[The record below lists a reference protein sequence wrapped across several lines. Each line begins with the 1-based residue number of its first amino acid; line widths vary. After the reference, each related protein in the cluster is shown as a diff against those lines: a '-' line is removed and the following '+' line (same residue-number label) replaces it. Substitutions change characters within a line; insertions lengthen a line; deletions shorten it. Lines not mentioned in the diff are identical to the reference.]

1 MTPLEQIKILT
12 NQTDE
17 SLINLLVDKT
27 IVELEEITK
36 VEYDSSLENVLV
48 DMVVVKLN
56 RKGNE
61 GLNTF
66 SASGMSENYLDDY
79 PDHIRR
85 QLRKYTHKVVI
96 R

>member
-12 NQTDE
+12 NSTDDNLI
-17 SLINLLVDKT
+17 SLLIDKT
-27 IVELEEITK
+27 KAELEDITK
-36 VEYDSSLENVLV
+36 IEYEDSLENVLV

-61 GLNTF
+61 GIGSF
-66 SASGMSENYLDDY
+66 SASGMSESYLDDY

-85 QLRKYTHKVVI
+85 QLRKYTHKVVVK
-96 R
+96 